1 MIIIVLFKPSPLH
14 INISFLVLASLSS
27 QLKVNLHQ
35 LRRKDSRKFGFLK
48 KKKIYMNFFLNFLDQ
63 GF

>member
-48 KKKIYMNFFLNFLDQ
+48 KKKNIYEFFLKFS
-63 GF
+63 